1 MFSSFFGLNFSFT
14 GFLII
19 CYIPLNACAM
29 NEIQRSESPVN
40 GVGCSQRVFKSLTVE
55 TVTEFMNSI
64 CLARVA
70 EENGKFQALTAVLV
84 KIPLLRDENHNILTY
99 LLHGAESFLSS

>member
-1 MFSSFFGLNFSFT
+1 
-14 GFLII
+14 
-19 CYIPLNACAM
+19 M

-40 GVGCSQRVFKSLTVE
+40 GVGCSQRVFRSLTVE

-64 CLARVA
+64 CLARVV

-99 LLHGAESFLSS
+99 LLTPWCRVLLEQLTGLQLVKNSPAFHGTQ